1 LSYFPALEDL
11 WLSRNSQKTST
22 FPFSTIVKNKKNQNK
37 KQKKIFFKN
46 FQNHI
51 SILIFEENQLGFA
64 SH

>member
-1 LSYFPALEDL
+1 M
-11 WLSRNSQKTST
+11 
-22 FPFSTIVKNKKNQNK
+22 KKNQHEK
-37 KQKKIFFKN
+37 KPKQKTKKIFFKN